1 MVDLAG
7 AHVLAVLTRAPSSG
21 GKSRLFASLGVPADP
36 QLLEA
41 LLLDTIDNAA
51 APGVRV
57 VVAVT
62 PPSACDEVRATLR
75 SHSTALTR
83 GQTPTPT
90 PGQTPVPIDALVIA
104 QADGDLGERMRA
116 TMATLFARGAAA
128 VALIGS
134 DLPHI
139 RSSSIVT
146 AFDTLTH
153 DRDALILGPAADGGY
168 YLVASTRVPDVFTQ
182 IDWGTS
188 RVLAQTEDAAR
199 ARGLRVHLLPVLTD
213 VDTSED
219 LRTVAAEGRAPR
231 TAAWIREVLQ

>member
-7 AHVLAVLTRAPSSG
+7 ARVLAVLTRAPSSG
-21 GKSRLFASLGVPADP
+21 GKSRLFASLGVPADSR
-36 QLLEA
+36 LLEA
-41 LLLDTIDNAA
+41 LLLDTIESAA

-62 PPSACDEVRATLR
+62 PPTACDEVRATLR

-83 GQTPTPT
+83 GQTPTL
-90 PGQTPVPIDALVIA
+90 TPVPIDALVIP
-104 QADGDLGERMRA
+104 QVDGDLGERMRA
-116 TMATLFARGAAA
+116 TMAALFVGGAAA